1 MQSGEDWRGDD
12 YLSQY
17 VEQVAVA
24 ARPSSAPRARAFTR
38 ANIRSPAPPE
48 PKTDQKREQWRAPSD
63 RPAHRLEVERIEQ
76 LRSWAEQKRVQV
88 ASFGN
93 YMAGSFDSGTRA

>member
-24 ARPSSAPRARAFTR
+24 ARPSSAPHARALSAKTRVDGPGGSYRQLPQLVAKFTKS
-38 ANIRSPAPPE
+38 AAI
-48 PKTDQKREQWRAPSD
+48 
-63 RPAHRLEVERIEQ
+63 AHSL
-76 LRSWAEQKRVQV
+76 L
-88 ASFGN
+88 
-93 YMAGSFDSGTRA
+93 T